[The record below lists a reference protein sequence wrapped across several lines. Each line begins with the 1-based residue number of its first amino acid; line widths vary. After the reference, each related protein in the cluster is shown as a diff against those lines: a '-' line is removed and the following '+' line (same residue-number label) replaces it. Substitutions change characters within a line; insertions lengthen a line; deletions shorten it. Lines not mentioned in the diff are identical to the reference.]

1 MNWHR
6 GDNPTSVKS
15 IGNMAHEKGQGDQGQ
30 ELKQADQPKRISASS
45 FCVNKPTDGNRC
57 YLETKRGK
65 NARDPEKRKTRMS
78 E

>member
-1 MNWHR
+1 LAR

-15 IGNMAHEKGQGDQGQ
+15 IGNMPHEKCQGDQWQ
-30 ELKQADQPKRISASS
+30 ELKQADQPKRISASG
-45 FCVNKPTDGNRC
+45 FCIDEPTDGNRR

-65 NARDPEKRKTRMS
+65 NARYPEKSKARMS